1 MSKDTPPVALSF
13 SEYLVR
19 ILKPV
24 NDGDFESVKNVC
36 CSPTTAGLYRPVS
49 RASLKV
55 GLKTSHVHCSVDS
68 I

>member
-1 MSKDTPPVALSF
+1 MSEDTPPVALSF
-13 SEYLVR
+13 SEHLVK

-55 GLKTSHVHCSVDS
+55 GLKTSHVHCIVDS